1 MLEDNTA
8 SASYRQPPR
17 SSASSASAP
26 HRWPQNTLPP
36 SHSLPAS
43 SSSSSSNRPSPCPPS
58 ASMLAGKKSLCP
70 HYYLPLRPRGQCC
83 RCWRGAHVG
92 EPLVNQLVL
101 NGKHLSVASDQR
113 APEAD
118 KQVSALHEP
127 AGGREDDVEIFNL
140 CFFSFPFRVSLCVFV
155 CARCMKSDV
164 PTATAE
170 RTPSLLTF
178 ASVREYWTGNGRRA
192 FKIKTQVHLTRCGE
206 SRASPSKLPETRV
219 FQFLFHGV

>member
-26 HRWPQNTLPP
+26 RRWQQNTLPP

-43 SSSSSSNRPSPCPPS
+43 SSSSSSLCPPS
-58 ASMLAGKKSLCP
+58 ASMLPVKKSLCP
-70 HYYLPLRPRGQCC
+70 HYYLPLWPRGRCC

-101 NGKHLSVASDQR
+101 NGKHLTVASDQR
-113 APEAD
+113 VPEAD

-127 AGGREDDVEIFNL
+127 VGGREVDVEIFNL
-140 CFFSFPFRVSLCVFV
+140 CYFFSFSFLSASLCVCV
-155 CARCMKSDV
+155 CARALYEV
-164 PTATAE
+164 
-170 RTPSLLTF
+170 
-178 ASVREYWTGNGRRA
+178 
-192 FKIKTQVHLTRCGE
+192 
-206 SRASPSKLPETRV
+206 
-219 FQFLFHGV
+219 